1 MNNSFSNLFNVN
13 PTYSTTISFI
23 LGLILVDNLNTA
35 EQNMLG
41 NWIILLGQ
49 TILTNAS
56 SQNVIESR
64 LQGVRYN
71 INSKEVKSIYN
82 PICYDIKKIREII
95 KQVYPNSDNDIK
107 ILSKSIDELKNKIDN
122 LKKD

>member
-1 MNNSFSNLFNVN
+1 MKECFDELFNIN
-13 PTYSTTISFI
+13 PRYSTSIAFI

-35 EQNMLG
+35 EQNLMG
-41 NWIILLGQ
+41 NWLIMVGQ

-56 SQNVIESR
+56 CQNVIESR
-64 LQGVRYN
+64 IQGVRYN

-82 PICYDIKKIREII
+82 PIYYDIDRVRNII
-95 KQVYPNSDNDIK
+95 KQVYPDSDDDIEV
-107 ILSKSIDELKNKIDN
+107 LSKSINEIKRKLEQ

>member
-82 PICYDIKKIREII
+82 PICYDIKKIREI
-95 KQVYPNSDNDIK
+95 KRRRKRLFPS
-107 ILSKSIDELKNKIDN
+107 S
-122 LKKD
+122 